1 MSGSGADAAKEE
13 EDVSQ
18 LQFGGLAD
26 AEWIPN
32 SHVSMLLAQIAAN
45 KYGGG
50 EAGAGASSS
59 GGRPPPEVFAKAR
72 EYASRFVGAVE
83 ITDSAA
89 IDELFSSLRGL
100 AWAREGTAEGEP
112 APAATLHQY
121 QVRVRA

>member
-50 EAGAGASSS
+50 EAGAGASSAA
-59 GGRPPPEVFAKAR
+59 RPPPEVFAKAR

-121 QVRVRA
+121 QVRAWA